1 MSSATIFLFLLTVV
15 PLICTPGPDIL
26 YTASQGI
33 SKGKTAAIRAV
44 AGVLLGYSAHA
55 MLSAFGIATVVAAS
69 PFLFNALKWFGVAY
83 LAYLAIQMLY
93 SASQKKDGIVLSET
107 DGVSLWKGFFTS
119 FLNPKGLLMYM
130 AILPQ
135 FISPEG
141 NAAMQALV
149 LSGIFVGSCGV
160 IYLGVALAASR
171 AHGKKVSD
179 SARRKLEAVAGVFL
193 TGAAIKIATQEQ

>member
-33 SKGKTAAIRAV
+33 SKGKTAAMRAV

-55 MLSAFGIATVVAAS
+55 ILSAFGIATVVAAS

-149 LSGIFVGSCGV
+149 LSGIFVASCGV

-171 AHGKKVSD
+171 AHGKNMSD
-179 SARRKLEAVAGVFL
+179 TARRKLEAVAGVFL
-193 TGAAIKIATQEQ
+193 TGAAIKIATQEH